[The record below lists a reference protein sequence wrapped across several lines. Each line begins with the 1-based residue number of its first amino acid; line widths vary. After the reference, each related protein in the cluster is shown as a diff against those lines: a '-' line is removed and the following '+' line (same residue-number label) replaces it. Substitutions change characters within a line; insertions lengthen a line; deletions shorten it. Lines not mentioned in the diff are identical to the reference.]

1 MWSVGETLG
10 VLDEE
15 SPCSLLCSWDL
26 SEMGDNTVNLLEDKM
41 LDRWVL
47 SSRIGLLEAGKLKL
61 ELLLVLIEH
70 PAPLSDELT
79 KLWTLPPELELLTDS
94 MLDMAEEQD
103 SLSALKFNGNL
114 LLECIFRPRRGA
126 LGLGLDMDNCL
137 GLFRITSLD
146 SERILRLCG
155 VLSVLLESSWL
166 ESTKLSLCFNGKAN
180 FSFITVILKRFQ
192 G

>member
-41 LDRWVL
+41 LERWVL